1 MVIWHRLAWDNVAW
15 VTRSTY
21 CHPWPRARL
30 LSPFPPALPRLS
42 PFLVTVVIR
51 QLVDWLVNVCTT
63 LQTRMVLIQRSLL
76 MLLCFC
82 LFFLLFWCSCPS
94 SFFPSYS
101 SLSWRIRTDLFLVFF
116 TLAWGPHQTRISSA
130 LPPCQGTCFLL
141 PQLQSCCPIAVHHF
155 PVHRNLK
162 SVLCDA
168 GIPILFYWPGCCWPR
183 VEF

>member
-1 MVIWHRLAWDNVAW
+1 M
-15 VTRSTY
+15 
-21 CHPWPRARL
+21 WPEWPGARIATHGPVL
-30 LSPFPPALPRLS
+30 GCSLHFLPLFPGYL

-116 TLAWGPHQTRISSA
+116 TLAWGPHRTRISSA
-130 LPPCQGTCFLL
+130 LPPRQGTCFLL

-155 PVHRNLK
+155 PVHRSVK